1 MRNKKNL
8 KVHFIGIGGIGMS
21 SLALFLLKN
30 NYQVSGSDIG
40 NDPSIYKLKKN
51 GCVFFN
57 KHSNENI
64 TDQNLIIY
72 SSAIKSNNP
81 EILQAKNKNIEIL
94 KRGEALGFFTKKM
107 KNITVS
113 GCHGKSTTTSMTH
126 LLVKNTGNDS
136 TAFIG
141 ALDRKLNSNFYSGGS
156 NLCIIEGDESDN
168 SFNKIN
174 SYISVVTNIDND
186 HLDFYKTQKNL
197 LEAFRTFILKTK
209 KKAIVNNDCKL
220 TRKLLKS
227 IKTNK
232 LIKFGQFH
240 IKENDYSFEIIENK
254 SGFDIRLYKREKD
267 LGIFKSKLYGEY
279 NAYNLVASII
289 VALELGINSSDL
301 RANTKKCLAPRRR
314 FETILKNKEVTIID
328 DYAHHPAA
336 IKAIRKTIEKNFEN
350 QNIVLI
356 FQPHRF
362 SRTKILLKDFVEEL
376 SKWKKIYMV
385 DIYSA
390 FERTKI
396 DADSLYKKIKL
407 NKVDITYF
415 SNKNS
420 LVKKIISDIS
430 KKNYTIIT
438 MGAGD
443 IRNVGLAIKKQTQ

>member
-1 MRNKKNL
+1 L
-8 KVHFIGIGGIGMS
+8 
-21 SLALFLLKN
+21 
-30 NYQVSGSDIG
+30 
-40 NDPSIYKLKKN
+40 
-51 GCVFFN
+51 
-57 KHSNENI
+57 
-64 TDQNLIIY
+64 
-72 SSAIKSNNP
+72 
-81 EILQAKNKNIEIL
+81 
-94 KRGEALGFFTKKM
+94 
-107 KNITVS
+107 
-113 GCHGKSTTTSMTH
+113 
-126 LLVKNTGNDS
+126 
-136 TAFIG
+136 
-141 ALDRKLNSNFYSGGS
+141 
-156 NLCIIEGDESDN
+156 
-168 SFNKIN
+168 
-174 SYISVVTNIDND
+174 
-186 HLDFYKTQKNL
+186 
-197 LEAFRTFILKTK
+197 
-209 KKAIVNNDCKL
+209 
-220 TRKLLKS
+220 
-227 IKTNK
+227 
-232 LIKFGQFH
+232 
-240 IKENDYSFEIIENK
+240 
-254 SGFDIRLYKREKD
+254 
-267 LGIFKSKLYGEY
+267 
-279 NAYNLVASII
+279 
-289 VALELGINSSDL
+289 
-301 RANTKKCLAPRRR
+301 
-314 FETILKNKEVTIID
+314 TIID